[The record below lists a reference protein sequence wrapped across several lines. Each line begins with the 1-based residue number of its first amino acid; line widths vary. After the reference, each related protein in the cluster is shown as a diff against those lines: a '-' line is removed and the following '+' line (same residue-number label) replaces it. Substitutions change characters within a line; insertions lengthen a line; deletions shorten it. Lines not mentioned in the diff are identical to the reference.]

1 MFHYAIL
8 AELDD
13 RLIDDLPIWSVAAWK
28 CDVGGENIMQMKSLG
43 VVIISLALIGLIFYP
58 APKVE
63 AQETLAEQILGIIK
77 FIVNAIYSLI
87 SQLLPFVTVIISTFG
102 ALLAGLFATSP
113 EFFSAFIAGF
123 VCMIMMGY
131 IAFGM
136 FFPHSWIALLITFL
150 TGFPICI
157 LDPIMWISFIVSIPI
172 GIIVGIILG
181 VFNLMN
187 LKTPAEKMNIPLED
201 LSLGTMYRE
210 DGEWKIKM
218 NEG

>member
-1 MFHYAIL
+1 MFYYAFS

-13 RLIDDLPIWSVAAWK
+13 RFINDLFVWSVATWE
-28 CDVGGENIMQMKSLG
+28 CDVGGENIMQMKRLG
-43 VVIISLALIGLIFYP
+43 VLIISLALIGLIFYP

-63 AQETLAEQILGIIK
+63 AQDTLAEQVLGIIK
-77 FIVNAIYSLI
+77 FIANAIYSLI
-87 SQLLPFVTVIISTFG
+87 SQLMPFITVIISTLG

-131 IAFGM
+131 MVFGM

-157 LDPIMWISFIVSIPI
+157 LDPIMWISFIVSIPV
-172 GIIVGIILG
+172 GLIVGIILG
-181 VFNLMN
+181 AFNLMN
-187 LKTPAEKMNIPLED
+187 LKTPAEQMNIPLEE
-201 LSLGTMYRE
+201 LSQGTIHRE
-210 DGEWKIKM
+210 DGEWIIKIS
-218 NEG
+218 EG